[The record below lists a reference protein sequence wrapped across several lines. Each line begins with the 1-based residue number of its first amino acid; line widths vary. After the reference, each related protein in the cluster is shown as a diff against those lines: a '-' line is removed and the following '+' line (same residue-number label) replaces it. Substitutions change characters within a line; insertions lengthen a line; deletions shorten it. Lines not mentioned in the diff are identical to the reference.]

1 MTMMPSRQRAGF
13 TLIELLVVLAIIATL
28 LSLAAPRY
36 TGSVDKAKE
45 SVLRENLA
53 TFRSAIDKHFGDTGK
68 YPATLNDLVTRKYL
82 RRVPL
87 DPVTDSETAWI
98 VVAPA
103 DTQQGAVSDVRS
115 GAPGKSRDGTA
126 YRDW

>member
-1 MTMMPSRQRAGF
+1 MVIPRQRAGF
-13 TLIELLVVLAIIATL
+13 TLVELLVVLAIIATL

-36 TGSVDKAKE
+36 IGSVDKAKE

-53 TFRSAIDKHFGDTGK
+53 TLRSAIDKYYGDTGK
-68 YPATLNDLVTRKYL
+68 YPAALNDLVAKNYL
-82 RRVPL
+82 RRMPV
-87 DPVTDSETAWI
+87 DPVTDSTTTWI

-103 DTQQGAVSDVRS
+103 DAQKGVVFDVKS
-115 GAPGKSRDGTA
+115 GAPGKSLDGTA

>member
-1 MTMMPSRQRAGF
+1 MTIPRQRAGF
-13 TLIELLVVLAIIATL
+13 TLVELLVVLAIIATL

-45 SVLRENLA
+45 SVLHENLA
-53 TFRSAIDKHFGDTGK
+53 TLRSAIDKYYGDTGK
-68 YPATLNDLVTRKYL
+68 YPAALSDLIAKNYL
-82 RRVPL
+82 RRIPA
-87 DPVTDSETAWI
+87 DPVTDSTTTWI

-103 DTQQGAVSDVRS
+103 DAQKGAVFDVKS

>member
-1 MTMMPSRQRAGF
+1 M
-13 TLIELLVVLAIIATL
+13 IELLVVLAIIGTL

-45 SVLRENLA
+45 AVLHENLF
-53 TFRSAIDKHFGDTGK
+53 TLRSAIDKYYGDTGK
-68 YPATLNDLVTRKYL
+68 YPAALPDLVTKNYL
-82 RRVPL
+82 RRIPS
-87 DPVTDSETAWI
+87 DPVTDSTTTWI
-98 VVAPA
+98 IVAPVDA
-103 DTQQGAVSDVRS
+103 QKGAVFDVKS

>member
-1 MTMMPSRQRAGF
+1 MTIPRQRAGF
-13 TLIELLVVLAIIATL
+13 TLVELLVVLAIVATL

-36 TGSVDKAKE
+36 IGSVDKAKE

-53 TFRSAIDKHFGDTGK
+53 TLRSAIDKYYGDTGK
-68 YPATLNDLVTRKYL
+68 YPAALSDLIAKNYL
-82 RRVPL
+82 RRIPV
-87 DPVTDSETAWI
+87 DPVTDSATTWI

-103 DTQQGAVSDVRS
+103 DAQKGAVFDVRS
-115 GAPGKSRDGTA
+115 GASGKGRDGAA